1 MGKDTHIFSKN
12 IVIFAKLIPKSM
24 NIAVIISFSLVIVLL
39 LVALIYSRRELRLS
53 RAETATEREAA
64 RREADEQESK
74 VEELQNRI
82 VALTAERGEAQT
94 EAERRAVRIEALE
107 TRLADQQRAAE
118 QEREE
123 LREQQRLAT
132 EQHKV
137 ESEQMQKTMQEQFR
151 NLAND
156 ILEEKSRLFRQTNSE
171 SIEQLL
177 KPFRDNI
184 ADFKLRVE
192 TIHRDDVERH
202 GALKNEL
209 KNLMELNRRIT
220 DETNNLTEAIR
231 GNSKVQGDMGEMIL
245 TTILDHSNLIRGEHY
260 VVQSNLKDEEGNNL
274 RPDVILNLPEG
285 KRVIIDSKVSL
296 TSYLDYTRAETDIE
310 RKSAMARHIESI
322 RQHIKELSSK
332 EYQRL
337 IDCTPDFVLMFI
349 PIESAFLEAMRES
362 RDDLWLEAYNRKVI
376 ISSPTNLFAMLKL
389 IDDLW
394 QRDHRNRSTERIAKL
409 GVKLYDQFVRFVGAL
424 EGVGKGLNDAKVSY
438 DEAYKRLTSG
448 NDNLV
453 RNSER
458 LRQYGINPKK
468 LLNPNLL
475 DEADDATAE
484 GEN

>member
-1 MGKDTHIFSKN
+1 
-12 IVIFAKLIPKSM
+12 M
-24 NIAVIISFSLVIVLL
+24 NIALIISFSIVVVLL

-53 RAETATEREAA
+53 RAETATEREVA
-64 RREADEQESK
+64 RREADEQAARA
-74 VEELQNRI
+74 EELQERI
-82 VALTAERGEAQT
+82 VELTAAKGEAQT

-107 TRLADQQRAAE
+107 ARLEDQQRAFE

-123 LREQQRLAT
+123 QREQQRVAA
-132 EQHKV
+132 EQQRAEQEQLQKV
-137 ESEQMQKTMQEQFR
+137 MQEQFR
-151 NLAND
+151 NLASD
-156 ILEEKSRLFRQTNSE
+156 ILEEKSRVFRQTNSE

-245 TTILDHSNLIRGEHY
+245 TTILDHSNLIKGEHY
-260 VVQSNLKDEEGNNL
+260 VVQANLKVEEGNNL

-285 KRVIIDSKVSL
+285 KRVVIDSKVSL
-296 TSYLDYTRAETDIE
+296 TAYLDYTRAETDVE
-310 RKSAMARHIESI
+310 RTSAMARHIESI
-322 RQHIKELSSK
+322 RQHIKELSRK

-337 IDCTPDFVLMFI
+337 LDCTPDFVLMFV
-349 PIESAFLEAMRES
+349 PIESAFLEAMREC

-376 ISSPTNLFAMLKL
+376 LSSPTNLFAMLKL
-389 IDDLW
+389 VDDLW
-394 QRDHRNRSTERIAKL
+394 QRDNRNRSTERIAQL
-409 GVKLYDQFVRFVGAL
+409 GTKLYDQFVRFVGAL
-424 EGVGKGLNDAKVSY
+424 EGVGKGLGEAQRNY

-468 LLNPNLL
+468 LLNANLL
-475 DEADDATAE
+475 DAAE
-484 GEN
+484 ESAEVSSESAES

>member
-24 NIAVIISFSLVIVLL
+24 NIAVIISFSLVVVLL

-53 RAETATEREAA
+53 RRETAIERETA
-64 RREADEQESK
+64 RREADEQASK
-74 VEELQNRI
+74 VEELQGRI

-132 EQHKV
+132 EQHKS

-296 TSYLDYTRAETDIE
+296 TAYLDYTRAQTDIE

-468 LLNPNLL
+468 LLNSNLL
-475 DEADDATAE
+475 DAADDPNAE
-484 GEN
+484 GES

>member
-1 MGKDTHIFSKN
+1 
-12 IVIFAKLIPKSM
+12 M
-24 NIAVIISFSLVIVLL
+24 NIALIISFSIVVVLL
-39 LVALIYSRRELRLS
+39 LVALIYSRRELRQS
-53 RAETATEREAA
+53 RAETATEREVA
-64 RREADEQESK
+64 RREADEQAARA
-74 VEELQNRI
+74 EELQERI
-82 VALTAERGEAQT
+82 VELTAAKGEAQT

-107 TRLADQQRAAE
+107 ARLEDQQRAFE

-123 LREQQRLAT
+123 QREQQRVAA
-132 EQHKV
+132 EQQRAEQEQLQKV
-137 ESEQMQKTMQEQFR
+137 MQEQFR
-151 NLAND
+151 NLASD
-156 ILEEKSRLFRQTNSE
+156 ILEEKSRVFRQTNSE

-245 TTILDHSNLIRGEHY
+245 TTILDHSNLIKGEHY
-260 VVQSNLKDEEGNNL
+260 VVQANLKDEAGNNL

-285 KRVIIDSKVSL
+285 KRVVIDSKVSL
-296 TSYLDYTRAETDIE
+296 TAYLDYTRAETDVE
-310 RKSAMARHIESI
+310 RTSAMARHIESI
-322 RQHIKELSSK
+322 RQHIKELSRK

-337 IDCTPDFVLMFI
+337 LDCTPDFVLMFV
-349 PIESAFLEAMRES
+349 PIESAFLEAMREC

-376 ISSPTNLFAMLKL
+376 LSSPTNLFAMLKWV
-389 IDDLW
+389 DDLW
-394 QRDHRNRSTERIAKL
+394 QRDNCNRSTERIAQL

-424 EGVGKGLNDAKVSY
+424 EGVGKGLGEAQRNY

-468 LLNPNLL
+468 LLNANLL
-475 DEADDATAE
+475 DAAEESAEVSNGDAE
-484 GEN
+484 S

>member
-1 MGKDTHIFSKN
+1 
-12 IVIFAKLIPKSM
+12 M
-24 NIAVIISFSLVIVLL
+24 NIALIISFSLVAVLL

-53 RAETATEREAA
+53 RAETATEREVA
-64 RREADEQESK
+64 RREADEQAARA
-74 VEELQNRI
+74 EELQRRI
-82 VALTAERGEAQT
+82 VELTAEKGEAQT

-107 TRLADQQRAAE
+107 TRLADQQRAFESERE
-118 QEREE
+118 QEREQQ
-123 LREQQRLAT
+123 RATAEQQRA
-132 EQHKV
+132 EQ
-137 ESEQMQKTMQEQFR
+137 EQLQKTMQEQFR

-156 ILEEKSRLFRQTNSE
+156 ILEEKSRVFRQTNSE

-184 ADFKLRVE
+184 TDFRLRVE
-192 TIHRDDVERH
+192 SIHRDDLERH

-209 KNLMELNRRIT
+209 KNLMDLNRRIT

-245 TTILDHSNLIRGEHY
+245 TTILDHSNLIKGEHY
-260 VVQSNLKDEEGNNL
+260 VVQANLKDEEGNNL

-296 TSYLDYTRAETDIE
+296 TAYLDYTRAETEAE
-310 RKSAMARHIESI
+310 RASAMTRHIESI
-322 RQHIKELSSK
+322 RQHIKELSRK
-332 EYQRL
+332 EYHRL
-337 IDCTPDFVLMFI
+337 LDCTPDFVLMFI
-349 PIESAFLEAMRES
+349 PIESAFLEAMREC

-376 ISSPTNLFAMLKL
+376 LSSPTNLFAMLKL
-389 IDDLW
+389 VDDLW
-394 QRDHRNRSTERIAKL
+394 QRDNRNRSTERIAQL
-409 GVKLYDQFVRFVGAL
+409 GTKLYDQFVRFVGAL
-424 EGVGKGLNDAKVSY
+424 EGVGKGLGDAQRSY

-468 LLNPNLL
+468 LLNSNLL
-475 DEADDATAE
+475 DAAE
-484 GEN
+484 DSSGEQVE

>member
-1 MGKDTHIFSKN
+1 
-12 IVIFAKLIPKSM
+12 M
-24 NIAVIISFSLVIVLL
+24 NIALIISFSLVAVLL

-53 RAETATEREAA
+53 RAETATEREVA
-64 RREADEQESK
+64 RREADEQAARA
-74 VEELQNRI
+74 EELQRRI
-82 VALTAERGEAQT
+82 VELTAEKGEAQT

-107 TRLADQQRAAE
+107 TRLADQQRAFE
-118 QEREE
+118 QEREQE
-123 LREQQRLAT
+123 REQQRAT
-132 EQHKV
+132 AEQQRA
-137 ESEQMQKTMQEQFR
+137 EQEQLQKTMQEQFR

-156 ILEEKSRLFRQTNSE
+156 ILEEKSRVFRQTNSE

-184 ADFKLRVE
+184 TDFRLRVE
-192 TIHRDDVERH
+192 SIHRDDLERH

-209 KNLMELNRRIT
+209 KNLMDLNRRIT

-245 TTILDHSNLIRGEHY
+245 TTILDHSNLIKGEHY
-260 VVQSNLKDEEGNNL
+260 VVQANLKDEEGNNL

-296 TSYLDYTRAETDIE
+296 TAYLDYTRAETEAE
-310 RKSAMARHIESI
+310 RASAMARHIESI
-322 RQHIKELSSK
+322 RQHIKELSRK
-332 EYQRL
+332 EYHRL
-337 IDCTPDFVLMFI
+337 LDCTPDFVLMFI
-349 PIESAFLEAMRES
+349 PIESAFLEAMREC

-376 ISSPTNLFAMLKL
+376 LSSPTNLFAMLKL
-389 IDDLW
+389 VDDLW
-394 QRDHRNRSTERIAKL
+394 QRDNRNRSTERIAQL
-409 GVKLYDQFVRFVGAL
+409 GTKLYDQFVRFVGAL
-424 EGVGKGLNDAKVSY
+424 EGVGKGLGDAQRSY

-468 LLNPNLL
+468 LLNSNLL
-475 DEADDATAE
+475 DAAE
-484 GEN
+484 DSSGELVE

>member
-1 MGKDTHIFSKN
+1 
-12 IVIFAKLIPKSM
+12 M
-24 NIAVIISFSLVIVLL
+24 NIALIISFSLVAVLL

-53 RAETATEREAA
+53 RAETATEREVA
-64 RREADEQESK
+64 RREADEQAARA
-74 VEELQNRI
+74 EELQRRI
-82 VALTAERGEAQT
+82 VELTAEKGEAQT

-107 TRLADQQRAAE
+107 TRLADQQRAFE
-118 QEREE
+118 QEREQE
-123 LREQQRLAT
+123 REQQRAT
-132 EQHKV
+132 AEQQRA
-137 ESEQMQKTMQEQFR
+137 EQEQLQKTMQEQFR

-156 ILEEKSRLFRQTNSE
+156 ILEEKSRVFRQTNSE

-184 ADFKLRVE
+184 TDFRLRVE
-192 TIHRDDVERH
+192 SIHRDDLERH

-209 KNLMELNRRIT
+209 KNLMDLNRRIT

-245 TTILDHSNLIRGEHY
+245 TTILDHSNLIKGEHY
-260 VVQSNLKDEEGNNL
+260 VVQANLKDEEGNNL

-296 TSYLDYTRAETDIE
+296 TAYLDYTRAETEAE
-310 RKSAMARHIESI
+310 RASAMARHIESI
-322 RQHIKELSSK
+322 RQHIKELSRK

-337 IDCTPDFVLMFI
+337 LDCTPDFVLMFV
-349 PIESAFLEAMRES
+349 PIESAFLEAMREC

-376 ISSPTNLFAMLKL
+376 LSSPTNLFAMLKL
-389 IDDLW
+389 VDDLW
-394 QRDHRNRSTERIAKL
+394 QRDNRNRSTERIAQL
-409 GVKLYDQFVRFVGAL
+409 GTKLYDQFVRFVGAL
-424 EGVGKGLNDAKVSY
+424 EGVGKGLGDAQRSY

-468 LLNPNLL
+468 LLNSNLL
-475 DEADDATAE
+475 DAAE
-484 GEN
+484 DSSEEQVG

>member
-1 MGKDTHIFSKN
+1 
-12 IVIFAKLIPKSM
+12 M
-24 NIAVIISFSLVIVLL
+24 NIALIISFSLVAVLL

-53 RAETATEREAA
+53 RAETATEREVA
-64 RREADEQESK
+64 RREADEQAARA
-74 VEELQNRI
+74 EELQRRI
-82 VALTAERGEAQT
+82 VELTAEKGEAQT

-107 TRLADQQRAAE
+107 TRLADQQRAFE
-118 QEREE
+118 QEREQE
-123 LREQQRLAT
+123 REQQRAT
-132 EQHKV
+132 AEQQRA
-137 ESEQMQKTMQEQFR
+137 EQEQLQKTMQEQFR

-156 ILEEKSRLFRQTNSE
+156 ILEEKSRVFRQTNSE

-184 ADFKLRVE
+184 TDFRLRVE
-192 TIHRDDVERH
+192 SIHRDDLERY

-209 KNLMELNRRIT
+209 KNLMDLNRRIT

-245 TTILDHSNLIRGEHY
+245 TTILDHSNLIKGEHY
-260 VVQSNLKDEEGNNL
+260 VVQANLKDEDGNNL

-296 TSYLDYTRAETDIE
+296 TAYLDYTRAETEAE
-310 RKSAMARHIESI
+310 RASAMARHIESI
-322 RQHIKELSSK
+322 RQHIKELSRK
-332 EYQRL
+332 EYHRL
-337 IDCTPDFVLMFI
+337 LDCTPDFVLMFI
-349 PIESAFLEAMRES
+349 PIESAFLEAMREC

-376 ISSPTNLFAMLKL
+376 LSSPTNLFAMLKL
-389 IDDLW
+389 VDDLW
-394 QRDHRNRSTERIAKL
+394 QRDNRNRSTERIAQL
-409 GVKLYDQFVRFVGAL
+409 GTKLYDQFVRFVGAL
-424 EGVGKGLNDAKVSY
+424 EGVGKGLGDAQRSY

-468 LLNPNLL
+468 LLNSNLL
-475 DEADDATAE
+475 DAAE
-484 GEN
+484 DSSEEQVG

>member
-1 MGKDTHIFSKN
+1 
-12 IVIFAKLIPKSM
+12 M
-24 NIAVIISFSLVIVLL
+24 NIALIISFSLVAVLL

-53 RAETATEREAA
+53 RAETATEREVA
-64 RREADEQESK
+64 RREADEQAARA
-74 VEELQNRI
+74 EELQRRI
-82 VALTAERGEAQT
+82 VELTAEKGEAQT

-107 TRLADQQRAAE
+107 TRLADQQRAFE
-118 QEREE
+118 QEREQE
-123 LREQQRLAT
+123 REQQRAT
-132 EQHKV
+132 AEQQRA
-137 ESEQMQKTMQEQFR
+137 EQEQLQKTMQEQFR

-156 ILEEKSRLFRQTNSE
+156 ILEEKSRVFRQTNSE

-184 ADFKLRVE
+184 TDFRLRVE
-192 TIHRDDVERH
+192 SIHRDDLERH

-209 KNLMELNRRIT
+209 KNLMDLNRRIT

-245 TTILDHSNLIRGEHY
+245 TTILDHSNLIKGEHY
-260 VVQSNLKDEEGNNL
+260 VVQANLKDEEGNNL

-296 TSYLDYTRAETDIE
+296 TAYLDYTRAETEAE
-310 RKSAMARHIESI
+310 RASAMTRHIESI
-322 RQHIKELSSK
+322 RQHIKELSRK
-332 EYQRL
+332 EYHRL
-337 IDCTPDFVLMFI
+337 LDCTPDFVLMFI
-349 PIESAFLEAMRES
+349 PIESAFLEAMREC

-376 ISSPTNLFAMLKL
+376 LSSPTNLFAMLKL
-389 IDDLW
+389 VDDLW
-394 QRDHRNRSTERIAKL
+394 QRDNRNRSTERIAQL
-409 GVKLYDQFVRFVGAL
+409 GTKLYDQFVRFVGAL
-424 EGVGKGLNDAKVSY
+424 EGVGKGLGDAQRSY

-468 LLNPNLL
+468 LLNSNLL
-475 DEADDATAE
+475 DAAE
-484 GEN
+484 DSSEEQVG

>member
-1 MGKDTHIFSKN
+1 
-12 IVIFAKLIPKSM
+12 M
-24 NIAVIISFSLVIVLL
+24 NIALIISFSIVVVLL
-39 LVALIYSRRELRLS
+39 LVALIYSRRELRQS
-53 RAETATEREAA
+53 RAETATEREVA
-64 RREADEQESK
+64 RREADEQAARA
-74 VEELQNRI
+74 EELQERI
-82 VALTAERGEAQT
+82 VELTAAKGEAQT

-107 TRLADQQRAAE
+107 ARLEDQQRAFE

-123 LREQQRLAT
+123 QREQQRVAA
-132 EQHKV
+132 EQQRAEQEQLQKV
-137 ESEQMQKTMQEQFR
+137 MQEQFR
-151 NLAND
+151 NLASD
-156 ILEEKSRLFRQTNSE
+156 ILEEKSRVFRQTNSE

-245 TTILDHSNLIRGEHY
+245 TTILDHSNLIKGEHY
-260 VVQSNLKDEEGNNL
+260 VVQANLKDEAGNNL

-285 KRVIIDSKVSL
+285 KRVVIDSKVSL
-296 TSYLDYTRAETDIE
+296 TAYLDYTRAETDVE
-310 RKSAMARHIESI
+310 RTSAMARHIESI
-322 RQHIKELSSK
+322 RQHIKELSRK

-337 IDCTPDFVLMFI
+337 LDCTPDFVLMFV
-349 PIESAFLEAMRES
+349 PIESAFLEAMREC

-376 ISSPTNLFAMLKL
+376 LSSPTNLFAMLKL
-389 IDDLW
+389 VDDLW
-394 QRDHRNRSTERIAKL
+394 QRDNRNRSAERIAQL

-424 EGVGKGLNDAKVSY
+424 EGVGKGLGEAQRNY

-468 LLNPNLL
+468 LLNANLL
-475 DEADDATAE
+475 DAAEESAEVSNGDAE
-484 GEN
+484 S

>member
-1 MGKDTHIFSKN
+1 
-12 IVIFAKLIPKSM
+12 M
-24 NIAVIISFSLVIVLL
+24 NIALIISFSIVVVLL
-39 LVALIYSRRELRLS
+39 LVALIYSRRELRQS
-53 RAETATEREAA
+53 RAETATEREVA
-64 RREADEQESK
+64 RREADEQAARA
-74 VEELQNRI
+74 EELQERI
-82 VALTAERGEAQT
+82 VELTAAKGEAQT

-107 TRLADQQRAAE
+107 ARLEDQQRAFE

-123 LREQQRLAT
+123 QREQQRVAA
-132 EQHKV
+132 EQQRAEQEQLQKV
-137 ESEQMQKTMQEQFR
+137 MQEQFR
-151 NLAND
+151 NLASD
-156 ILEEKSRLFRQTNSE
+156 ILEEKSRVFRQTNSE

-245 TTILDHSNLIRGEHY
+245 TTILDHSNLIKGEHY
-260 VVQSNLKDEEGNNL
+260 VVQANLKDEVGNNL

-285 KRVIIDSKVSL
+285 KRVVIDSKVSL
-296 TSYLDYTRAETDIE
+296 TAYLDYTRAETDVE
-310 RKSAMARHIESI
+310 RTSAMARHIESI
-322 RQHIKELSSK
+322 RQHIKELSRK

-337 IDCTPDFVLMFI
+337 LDCTPDFVLMFV
-349 PIESAFLEAMRES
+349 PIESAFLEAMREC

-376 ISSPTNLFAMLKL
+376 LSSPTNLFAMLKL
-389 IDDLW
+389 VDDLW
-394 QRDHRNRSTERIAKL
+394 QRDNRNRRTERIAQL

-424 EGVGKGLNDAKVSY
+424 EGVGKGLGEAQRNY

-468 LLNPNLL
+468 LLNANLL
-475 DEADDATAE
+475 DAAE
-484 GEN
+484 ESAEVSSESAES

>member
-1 MGKDTHIFSKN
+1 
-12 IVIFAKLIPKSM
+12 M
-24 NIAVIISFSLVIVLL
+24 NIALIISFSIVVVLL
-39 LVALIYSRRELRLS
+39 LVALIYSRRELRQS
-53 RAETATEREAA
+53 RAETATEREVA
-64 RREADEQESK
+64 RREADEQAARA
-74 VEELQNRI
+74 EELQERI
-82 VALTAERGEAQT
+82 VELTAAKGEAQT

-107 TRLADQQRAAE
+107 ARLEDQQRAFE

-123 LREQQRLAT
+123 QREQQRVAA
-132 EQHKV
+132 EQQRAEQEQLQKV
-137 ESEQMQKTMQEQFR
+137 MQEQFR
-151 NLAND
+151 NLASD
-156 ILEEKSRLFRQTNSE
+156 ILEEKSRVFRQTNSE

-209 KNLMELNRRIT
+209 KTLMELNRRIT

-245 TTILDHSNLIRGEHY
+245 TTILDHSNLIKGEHY
-260 VVQSNLKDEEGNNL
+260 VVQANLKDEEGNNL

-285 KRVIIDSKVSL
+285 KRVVIDSKVSL
-296 TSYLDYTRAETDIE
+296 TAYLDYTRAETDVE
-310 RKSAMARHIESI
+310 RTSAMARHIESI
-322 RQHIKELSSK
+322 RQHIKELSRK

-337 IDCTPDFVLMFI
+337 LDCTPDFVLMFV
-349 PIESAFLEAMRES
+349 PIESAFLEAMREC

-376 ISSPTNLFAMLKL
+376 LSSPTNLFAMLKL
-389 IDDLW
+389 VDDLW
-394 QRDHRNRSTERIAKL
+394 QRDNRNRSTERIAQL
-409 GVKLYDQFVRFVGAL
+409 GTKLYDQFVRFVGAL
-424 EGVGKGLNDAKVSY
+424 EGVGKGLGEAQRNY

-468 LLNPNLL
+468 LLNANLL
-475 DEADDATAE
+475 DAAEESAEVSNGDAE
-484 GEN
+484 S

>member
-296 TSYLDYTRAETDIE
+296 TAYLDYTRAQTDIE
-310 RKSAMARHIESI
+310 RSSAMARHIESI

-468 LLNPNLL
+468 LLNSNLL
-475 DEADDATAE
+475 DAADDPNAE

>member
-1 MGKDTHIFSKN
+1 
-12 IVIFAKLIPKSM
+12 M
-24 NIAVIISFSLVIVLL
+24 NIALIISFSIVVVLL
-39 LVALIYSRRELRLS
+39 LVALIYSRRELRQS
-53 RAETATEREAA
+53 RAETATEREVA
-64 RREADEQESK
+64 RREADEQAARA
-74 VEELQNRI
+74 EELQERI
-82 VALTAERGEAQT
+82 VELTAAKGEAQT

-107 TRLADQQRAAE
+107 ARLEDQQRAFE

-123 LREQQRLAT
+123 QREQQRVAA
-132 EQHKV
+132 EQQRAEQEQLQKV
-137 ESEQMQKTMQEQFR
+137 MQEQFR
-151 NLAND
+151 NLASD
-156 ILEEKSRLFRQTNSE
+156 ILEEKSRVFRQTNSE

-245 TTILDHSNLIRGEHY
+245 TTILDHSNLIKGEHY
-260 VVQSNLKDEEGNNL
+260 VVQANLKDEAGNNL

-285 KRVIIDSKVSL
+285 KRVVIDSKVSL
-296 TSYLDYTRAETDIE
+296 TAYLDYTRAETDVE
-310 RKSAMARHIESI
+310 RTSAMARHIESI
-322 RQHIKELSSK
+322 RQHIKELSRK

-337 IDCTPDFVLMFI
+337 LDCTPDFVLMFV
-349 PIESAFLEAMRES
+349 PIESAFLEAMREC

-376 ISSPTNLFAMLKL
+376 LSSPTNLFAMLKL
-389 IDDLW
+389 VDDLW
-394 QRDHRNRSTERIAKL
+394 QRDSRNRSTERIAQL

-424 EGVGKGLNDAKVSY
+424 EGVGKGLGEAQRNY

-468 LLNPNLL
+468 LLNANLL
-475 DEADDATAE
+475 DAAE
-484 GEN
+484 ESAEVSSESAES

>member
-1 MGKDTHIFSKN
+1 
-12 IVIFAKLIPKSM
+12 M
-24 NIAVIISFSLVIVLL
+24 NIALIISFSLVAVLL

-53 RAETATEREAA
+53 RAETATEREVA
-64 RREADEQESK
+64 RREADEQAARA
-74 VEELQNRI
+74 EELQRRI
-82 VALTAERGEAQT
+82 VELTAEKGEAQT

-107 TRLADQQRAAE
+107 TRLADQQRAFE
-118 QEREE
+118 QEREQE
-123 LREQQRLAT
+123 REQQRAT
-132 EQHKV
+132 AEQQRA
-137 ESEQMQKTMQEQFR
+137 EQEQLQKTMQEQFR

-156 ILEEKSRLFRQTNSE
+156 ILEEKSRVFRQTNSE

-184 ADFKLRVE
+184 TDFRLRVE
-192 TIHRDDVERH
+192 SIHRDDLERH

-209 KNLMELNRRIT
+209 KNLMDLNRRIT

-245 TTILDHSNLIRGEHY
+245 TTILDHSNLIKGEHY
-260 VVQSNLKDEEGNNL
+260 VVQANLKDEEGNNL

-296 TSYLDYTRAETDIE
+296 TAYLDYTRAETEAE
-310 RKSAMARHIESI
+310 RASAMTRHIESI
-322 RQHIKELSSK
+322 RQHIKELSRK
-332 EYQRL
+332 EYHRL
-337 IDCTPDFVLMFI
+337 LDCTPDFVLMFI
-349 PIESAFLEAMRES
+349 PIESAFLEAMREC

-376 ISSPTNLFAMLKL
+376 LSSPTNLFAMLKL
-389 IDDLW
+389 VDDLW
-394 QRDHRNRSTERIAKL
+394 QRDNRNRSTERIAQL
-409 GVKLYDQFVRFVGAL
+409 GTKLYDQFVRFVGAL
-424 EGVGKGLNDAKVSY
+424 EGVGKGLGDAQRSY

-468 LLNPNLL
+468 LLNSNLL
-475 DEADDATAE
+475 DAAE
-484 GEN
+484 DSSGEQVE